1 MQPDSELGAGWYKL
15 SIKDIGSRDDIYVIF
30 SDGKENTDDYFGN
43 NGCKVHGEV
52 WIDGINASFTGK
64 VNVIHISTDGNVLK
78 TEVLSG
84 KTGEKYTSKEGSFE
98 NMQLSASTGNTSG
111 EFSDVPVYV
120 IYEYEEK
127 ASKVSENNETKKK
140 IAGILGITALVTGA
154 AAVSAAI
161 LRKKK
166 KRH

>member
-1 MQPDSELGAGWYKL
+1 M
-15 SIKDIGSRDDIYVIF
+15 
-30 SDGKENTDDYFGN
+30 
-43 NGCKVHGEV
+43 
-52 WIDGINASFTGK
+52 
-64 VNVIHISTDGNVLK
+64 K